1 MFETPMVPRTAPVV
15 DPDLPWEQYRELDPI
30 GAAQDQAWYWAFDRG
45 LAPPAGDDA
54 ADSAGSE
61 RLDEDEP
68 ECRAPGT
75 AAVAAAVADLRGPA
89 LAGFLAGLPAAAGV
103 DGATVVEAMV
113 GYERVIRWAQAMQL
127 RWVAELASRREDG
140 RTGWARGALTAEATA
155 DNSATVG
162 AASVGAVRREGL
174 RTPGEDLLGR
184 VGAHAAAEV
193 AFALGTSRRAATG
206 LLHAAV
212 TLTRRLPGTL
222 RAVELGEVSARAA
235 VVAAEETCVLD
246 PAGVAAVDAVLPE
259 RIAGR

>member
-75 AAVAAAVADLRGPA
+75 AAVAAAVAELRGPA
-89 LAGFLAGLPAAAGV
+89 LAGFLAGLPPAAGV

-140 RTGWARGALTAEATA
+140 RTGWARDTTTPAASVAAATTAASAATGGSVPADGSSATA
-155 DNSATVG
+155 DNAATVGDATVGDATVGDATVG
-162 AASVGAVRREGL
+162 AASVG
-174 RTPGEDLLGR
+174 
-184 VGAHAAAEV
+184 
-193 AFALGTSRRAATG
+193 
-206 LLHAAV
+206 
-212 TLTRRLPGTL
+212 
-222 RAVELGEVSARAA
+222 
-235 VVAAEETCVLD
+235 
-246 PAGVAAVDAVLPE
+246 
-259 RIAGR
+259 

>member
-45 LAPPAGDDA
+45 LAPPAGDDPGDPGDPDDPDGPEGPA
-54 ADSAGSE
+54 EDVE
-61 RLDEDEP
+61 R
-68 ECRAPGT
+68 RAPGT

-89 LAGFLAGLPAAAGV
+89 LAGFLAGLPPATGV

-127 RWVAELASRREDG
+127 RWVAELAGRREDG
-140 RTGWARGALTAEATA
+140 RTGWARDTTTAEATA
-155 DNSATVG
+155 DNSATVSAATVG
-162 AASVGAVRREGL
+162 AARREGL

-193 AFALGTSRRAATG
+193 AFALGTSRRAATD

-212 TLTRRLPGTL
+212 TLTRRLPGTVAGG
-222 RAVELGEVSARAA
+222 RA
-235 VVAAEETCVLD
+235 
-246 PAGVAAVDAVLPE
+246 
-259 RIAGR
+259 